1 MRRRVEL
8 GGTMV
13 SIVYSEPRSEGWLRD
28 QRFDLVFIVGLT
40 VLGVAA
46 GAAVTVDPRLLL
58 PILLADLWL
67 LGYHHVIS
75 TYTRLCFDRDSLR
88 RYNFLIFGLP
98 FVVAALSFGAVFA
111 VSGIWII
118 VSVYFYWQWFHYT
131 RQSWGIAQAYRRKTG
146 FNLPQPSAF
155 DTVLFYALPVA
166 GVISRSAEDVETFLG
181 MPIRMVP
188 VPPEVARLA
197 IIVAVAFFAIWAVR
211 TAMQWRRGETS
222 APYVL
227 YQLSHHT
234 MFFTAYILFTDIT
247 VGWLA
252 INIWHNAQ
260 YVLFVWLFNN
270 RRFAAGVSDKARL
283 LSRLSQNGRIVWYL
297 GFCLLVSTAVYW
309 TIGNVLPLII
319 AMPVFLVYHIINFH
333 HYVVDAVIWRSTQI
347 KQAMQSV

>member
-1 MRRRVEL
+1 
-8 GGTMV
+8 MV

-28 QRFDLVFIVGLT
+28 QRFDLIFIVGLT
-40 VLGVAA
+40 ALGIAAGVAA
-46 GAAVTVDPRLLL
+46 TMNPRLLL

-75 TYTRLCFDRDSLR
+75 TFTRLCFDRDSLR

-98 FVVAALSFGAVFA
+98 FVVTTLCLCAVLIT
-111 VSGIWII
+111 SDIWII
-118 VSVYFYWQWFHYT
+118 VSVYFYWQWFHYA

-146 FNLPQPSAF
+146 HSLPQPSLF

-166 GVISRSAEDVETFLG
+166 GVISRSAESVDTFLS

-188 VPPEVARLA
+188 VPAEPARLA
-197 IIVAVAFFAIWAVR
+197 IIIAVALFIVWAIR
-211 TAMQWRRGETS
+211 TALQWRRGQTS

-227 YQLSHHT
+227 YQLSHHG

-283 LSRLSQNGRIVWYL
+283 LSRLSQNGRLFWYL
-297 GFCLLVSTAVYW
+297 GFCLLVSTVVYW

-319 AMPVFLVYHIINFH
+319 AMPVFIVYHIINFH
-333 HYVVDAVIWRSTQI
+333 HYVVDAVVWRNAQI
-347 KQAMQSV
+347 KHAMQSV